1 MLARSLVVESMRLGQ
16 FMSDEI
22 SCALHP
28 YGLSIQQFNVLRIL
42 RGCQEKPA
50 SLQYITSR
58 MIHKTSNTTR
68 IVDRLLEKKLVDR
81 KPCAENRRMV
91 EINITQAGLKLLTTI
106 DPVIDKKE
114 NEVASRLSKKEL
126 TTLLETIKNY
136 SLHFNL
142 NSIL

>member
-42 RGCQEKPA
+42 RGCKQKPA

-68 IVDRLLEKKLVDR
+68 IVDRLLEKKLVER

-91 EINITQAGLKLLTTI
+91 EINITKGGLKVLTTI
-106 DPVIDKKE
+106 DPVVDKKE
-114 NEVASRLSKKEL
+114 NEVASRLSEKEL
-126 TTLLETIKNY
+126 ATLLNHYKK
-136 SLHFNL
+136 LFVKL
-142 NSIL
+142 

>member
-1 MLARSLVVESMRLGQ
+1 MRLGQ

-68 IVDRLLEKKLVDR
+68 IVDRLLQKKLVDR

-91 EINITQAGLKLLTTI
+91 EINITKAGLKLLTNI
-106 DPVIDKKE
+106 DPDIDKKE
-114 NEVASRLSKKEL
+114 NEVASRLSEKEL
-126 TTLLETIKNY
+126 TALLDNYKKLFVTL
-136 SLHFNL
+136 
-142 NSIL
+142 

>member
-28 YGLSIQQFNVLRIL
+28 YRLSIQQFNVLRIL

-68 IVDRLLEKKLVDR
+68 IVDRLLEKKLVNR

-91 EINITQAGLKLLTTI
+91 EIKITQVGLKLLTTI

-126 TTLLETIKNY
+126 TTLLDNY
-136 SLHFNL
+136 KKLFVTL
-142 NSIL
+142 

>member
-1 MLARSLVVESMRLGQ
+1 MSARSLIVESMRLGQ

-42 RGCQEKPA
+42 RGCNGKPA

-68 IVDRLLEKKLVDR
+68 FVDRLLEKKLVNR
-81 KPCAENRRMV
+81 KPCLENRRKV
-91 EINITQAGLKLLTTI
+91 EISITSKGLSLLTTI
-106 DPVIDKKE
+106 DPVIDVKE
-114 NEVASRLSKKEL
+114 NEVANRLTNEEL
-126 TTLLETIKNY
+126 STLLDNY
-136 SLHFNL
+136 
-142 NSIL
+142 

>member
-1 MLARSLVVESMRLGQ
+1 MLARSLVVQSTRLGQ

-42 RGCQEKPA
+42 RGCKEKPA

-81 KPCAENRRMV
+81 KPCAENRRMI

-114 NEVASRLSKKEL
+114 NEVANRLSEKEL
-126 TTLLETIKNY
+126 TALLDNYKKLFVTL
-136 SLHFNL
+136 
-142 NSIL
+142 

>member
-42 RGCQEKPA
+42 RGRNEKPV

-68 IVDRLLEKKLVDR
+68 IVDRLLEKKLDER

-91 EINITQAGLKLLTTI
+91 EINITKVGLKVLTSI

-114 NEVASRLSKKEL
+114 SEVASRLSEKEL
-126 TTLLETIKNY
+126 TTLLDHYKK
-136 SLHFNL
+136 LFVKL
-142 NSIL
+142 

>member
-42 RGCQEKPA
+42 RCCKEKPV

-68 IVDRLLEKKLVDR
+68 IVDRLLEKKLVER

-91 EINITQAGLKLLTTI
+91 EINITKVGLKVLTSI

-114 NEVASRLSKKEL
+114 SEVASRLSEKEL
-126 TTLLETIKNY
+126 TTLLDHYKK
-136 SLHFNL
+136 LFVKL
-142 NSIL
+142 

>member
-1 MLARSLVVESMRLGQ
+1 MRLGQ

-81 KPCAENRRMV
+81 KPCVENRRMV

-114 NEVASRLSKKEL
+114 NEIANRLSEKEL
-126 TTLLETIKNY
+126 TALLDNYKKLFVTL
-136 SLHFNL
+136 
-142 NSIL
+142 

>member
-42 RGCQEKPA
+42 RGCKQKPA

-68 IVDRLLEKKLVDR
+68 IVDRLLEKKLVER
-81 KPCAENRRMV
+81 KTCAENRRMV
-91 EINITQAGLKLLTTI
+91 EINITKGGLKVLTTI

-114 NEVASRLSKKEL
+114 NEVASRLSEKEL
-126 TTLLETIKNY
+126 ATLLNHYKK
-136 SLHFNL
+136 LFVKL
-142 NSIL
+142 

>member
-68 IVDRLLEKKLVDR
+68 IVDRLLEKKLVER
-81 KPCAENRRMV
+81 KPCADNRRMV
-91 EINITQAGLKLLTTI
+91 EINITEEGLDVLTNI

-114 NEVASRLSKKEL
+114 NEVASRLSEKEL
-126 TTLLETIKNY
+126 TSLLDNY
-136 SLHFNL
+136 KKLFVK
-142 NSIL
+142 I

>member
-1 MLARSLVVESMRLGQ
+1 MLARSLVVQSMRLGQ

-28 YGLSIQQFNVLRIL
+28 YRLSIQQFNVLRIL
-42 RGCQEKPA
+42 RGCKEKPA

-81 KPCAENRRMV
+81 KPCDENRRMI

-114 NEVASRLSKKEL
+114 NEVANRLSEKEL
-126 TTLLETIKNY
+126 TALLDNYKKLFVTL
-136 SLHFNL
+136 
-142 NSIL
+142 

>member
-1 MLARSLVVESMRLGQ
+1 MLARSLVVQSMRLGQ

-28 YGLSIQQFNVLRIL
+28 YRLSIQQFNVLRIL
-42 RGCQEKPA
+42 RGCKEKPA

-68 IVDRLLEKKLVDR
+68 IVDRLLQKKLVDR
-81 KPCAENRRMV
+81 KPCTENRRMI
-91 EINITQAGLKLLTTI
+91 EITITKEGLSLLNTI
-106 DPVIDKKE
+106 DPIIDKKE

-126 TTLLETIKNY
+126 TTLLDYYKKLFVT
-136 SLHFNL
+136 L
-142 NSIL
+142 

>member
-68 IVDRLLEKKLVDR
+68 IVDRLLEKKLVKR
-81 KPCAENRRMV
+81 KPCADNRRMV
-91 EINITQAGLKLLTTI
+91 EINITEEGLDVLTTI

-114 NEVASRLSKKEL
+114 NEVASRLSEKEL
-126 TTLLETIKNY
+126 TSLLDNY
-136 SLHFNL
+136 KKLFVKL
-142 NSIL
+142 

>member
-1 MLARSLVVESMRLGQ
+1 MRLGQ

-68 IVDRLLEKKLVDR
+68 IVDRLLEKKLVNR
-81 KPCAENRRMV
+81 KSCAENRRMV
-91 EINITQAGLKLLTTI
+91 EINITQVGLKLLTTI

-126 TTLLETIKNY
+126 TTLLDNY
-136 SLHFNL
+136 KKLFVTL
-142 NSIL
+142 

>member
-1 MLARSLVVESMRLGQ
+1 MRLGQ

-42 RGCQEKPA
+42 RGCKQKPA

-68 IVDRLLEKKLVDR
+68 IVDRLLEKKLVER

-91 EINITQAGLKLLTTI
+91 EINITKGGLKVLTTI

-114 NEVASRLSKKEL
+114 NEVASRLSEKEL
-126 TTLLETIKNY
+126 ATLLNHYKK
-136 SLHFNL
+136 LFVKL
-142 NSIL
+142 

>member
-42 RGCQEKPA
+42 RGCKQKPA

-68 IVDRLLEKKLVDR
+68 IVDRLLEKKLVER

-91 EINITQAGLKLLTTI
+91 EINITKGGLEVLTTI

-114 NEVASRLSKKEL
+114 NEVASRLSEKEL
-126 TTLLETIKNY
+126 ATLLDHYKK
-136 SLHFNL
+136 LFVKL
-142 NSIL
+142 

>member
-1 MLARSLVVESMRLGQ
+1 MLARSFVVESMRLGQ

-42 RGCQEKPA
+42 RGRNEKPV

-68 IVDRLLEKKLVDR
+68 IVDRLLEKKLVER

-91 EINITQAGLKLLTTI
+91 EINITKVGLKVLTTI

-114 NEVASRLSKKEL
+114 NEVASRLSEKEL
-126 TTLLETIKNY
+126 ATLLNHYKK
-136 SLHFNL
+136 LFVKL
-142 NSIL
+142 

>member
-42 RGCQEKPA
+42 RGRNEKPV

-68 IVDRLLEKKLVDR
+68 IVDRLLEKKLVER

-91 EINITQAGLKLLTTI
+91 EINITKVGLKVLTTI

-114 NEVASRLSKKEL
+114 NEVASRLSEKEL
-126 TTLLETIKNY
+126 TTLLDHYKK
-136 SLHFNL
+136 LFVKL
-142 NSIL
+142 

>member
-1 MLARSLVVESMRLGQ
+1 MLARSLVIQSMRLGQ

-68 IVDRLLEKKLVDR
+68 IVDRLLEKKLVNR

-91 EINITQAGLKLLTTI
+91 EINITEAGLKLLNSI

-114 NEVASRLSKKEL
+114 NEVASRLSEKEL
-126 TTLLETIKNY
+126 TTLLDNY
-136 SLHFNL
+136 KKLFVTL
-142 NSIL
+142 

>member
-1 MLARSLVVESMRLGQ
+1 MLARSFVVESMRLGQ

-42 RGCQEKPA
+42 RGRNEKPV

-68 IVDRLLEKKLVDR
+68 IVDRLLEKKLVER

-91 EINITQAGLKLLTTI
+91 EINITKVGLKVLTTI

-114 NEVASRLSKKEL
+114 NEVASRLSEKEL
-126 TTLLETIKNY
+126 TTLLDHYKK
-136 SLHFNL
+136 LFVKL
-142 NSIL
+142 

>member
-1 MLARSLVVESMRLGQ
+1 MLARSLVVQSMRLGQ

-28 YGLSIQQFNVLRIL
+28 YGLSVQQFNVLRIL

-68 IVDRLLEKKLVDR
+68 IVDRLLEKKLVNR

-91 EINITQAGLKLLTTI
+91 EINITQVGLKLLTTI

-114 NEVASRLSKKEL
+114 NEVANRLSEKEL
-126 TTLLETIKNY
+126 TALLDNYKKLFVTL
-136 SLHFNL
+136 
-142 NSIL
+142 

>member
-42 RGCQEKPA
+42 RGCKEKPA

-68 IVDRLLEKKLVDR
+68 IVDRLLEKKLVNR
-81 KPCAENRRMV
+81 KSCAENRRMV
-91 EINITQAGLKLLTTI
+91 EINITQVGLKLLTTI

-126 TTLLETIKNY
+126 TTLLDNY
-136 SLHFNL
+136 KKLFVTL
-142 NSIL
+142 

>member
-1 MLARSLVVESMRLGQ
+1 MLARSFVVESMRLGQ

-42 RGCQEKPA
+42 RGCKEKPV

-68 IVDRLLEKKLVDR
+68 IVDRLLEKKLVER

-91 EINITQAGLKLLTTI
+91 EINITKGGLEVLTTI

-114 NEVASRLSKKEL
+114 NEVASRLSEKEL
-126 TTLLETIKNY
+126 VTLLNHYKK
-136 SLHFNL
+136 LFVKL
-142 NSIL
+142 

>member
-1 MLARSLVVESMRLGQ
+1 MLARSLVVESMRMGQ

-28 YGLSIQQFNVLRIL
+28 FGLSIQQFNVLRIL
-42 RGCQEKPA
+42 RGCQQKPA

-81 KPCAENRRMV
+81 KPCLENRRKV
-91 EINITQAGLKLLTTI
+91 EISITSKGLSLLTTI
-106 DPVIDKKE
+106 DPVINEKE
-114 NEVASRLSKKEL
+114 NEVASRLTNEEL
-126 TTLLETIKNY
+126 
-136 SLHFNL
+136 
-142 NSIL
+142 SILLNNYKKLFVKL

>member
-42 RGCQEKPA
+42 RGCKEKTV

-68 IVDRLLEKKLVDR
+68 IVDRLLDKKLVER

-91 EINITQAGLKLLTTI
+91 EINITKVGLKVLTTI

-114 NEVASRLSKKEL
+114 NEVASRLSEKEL
-126 TTLLETIKNY
+126 TTLLDHYKK
-136 SLHFNL
+136 LFVKL
-142 NSIL
+142 

>member
-1 MLARSLVVESMRLGQ
+1 MSARSLIVESMRLGQ

-42 RGCQEKPA
+42 RGCNGKPA

-68 IVDRLLEKKLVDR
+68 IVDRLLEKNFVNR
-81 KPCAENRRMV
+81 KPCLKNRRKI
-91 EINITQAGLKLLTTI
+91 EISITNRGLSLLTTI
-106 DPVIDKKE
+106 DPVINEKE
-114 NEVASRLSKKEL
+114 NEVASRLTNNEL
-126 TTLLETIKNY
+126 ATLLENY
-136 SLHFNL
+136 KKLFVTL
-142 NSIL
+142 

>member
-1 MLARSLVVESMRLGQ
+1 MLAKSLVVESMRLGQ

-42 RGCQEKPA
+42 RGCKQKPA

-68 IVDRLLEKKLVDR
+68 IVDRLLEKKLVER

-91 EINITQAGLKLLTTI
+91 EINITKGGLKVLTTI

-114 NEVASRLSKKEL
+114 NEVASRLSEKEL
-126 TTLLETIKNY
+126 ATLLNHYKK
-136 SLHFNL
+136 LFVKL
-142 NSIL
+142 

>member
-1 MLARSLVVESMRLGQ
+1 MLARSLVVQSMRLGQ

-42 RGCQEKPA
+42 RGCKEKPA
-50 SLQYITSR
+50 SLQYITTR

-81 KPCAENRRMV
+81 KPCAENRRMI

-114 NEVASRLSKKEL
+114 NEVANRLSEKEL
-126 TTLLETIKNY
+126 TALLDNYKKLFVTL
-136 SLHFNL
+136 
-142 NSIL
+142 

>member
-1 MLARSLVVESMRLGQ
+1 MRLGQ
-16 FMSDEI
+16 FISDEI

-42 RGCQEKPA
+42 RGCEEKPA

-91 EINITQAGLKLLTTI
+91 EINITQAGIKLLTTI

-114 NEVASRLSKKEL
+114 NEVASRLSEKEL
-126 TTLLETIKNY
+126 TALLDNYKKLFVTL
-136 SLHFNL
+136 
-142 NSIL
+142 

>member
-1 MLARSLVVESMRLGQ
+1 MLARSFVVESMRLGQ

-42 RGCQEKPA
+42 RGCKEKPV

-68 IVDRLLEKKLVDR
+68 IVDRLLEKKLVER

-91 EINITQAGLKLLTTI
+91 EINITKVGLKVLTTI

-114 NEVASRLSKKEL
+114 NEVARRLSEKEL
-126 TTLLETIKNY
+126 TTLLDHYKK
-136 SLHFNL
+136 LFVKL
-142 NSIL
+142 

>member
-16 FMSDEI
+16 LMSDEI

-68 IVDRLLEKKLVDR
+68 IVDRLLQKKLVDR
-81 KPCAENRRMV
+81 KPCTENRRMI
-91 EINITQAGLKLLTTI
+91 EITITKEGLALLNTI

-126 TTLLETIKNY
+126 TTLLENY
-136 SLHFNL
+136 KKLFVTL
-142 NSIL
+142 

>member
-1 MLARSLVVESMRLGQ
+1 MRLGQ

-42 RGCQEKPA
+42 RGCQVKPA

-68 IVDRLLEKKLVDR
+68 IVDRLLQKKLVDR

-91 EINITQAGLKLLTTI
+91 EINITKAGLKLLTNI
-106 DPVIDKKE
+106 DPEIDKKE
-114 NEVASRLSKKEL
+114 NEVASRLSEKEL
-126 TTLLETIKNY
+126 TALLDNYKKLFVTL
-136 SLHFNL
+136 
-142 NSIL
+142 

>member
-81 KPCAENRRMV
+81 KPCAENRRMI
-91 EINITQAGLKLLTTI
+91 EINITQAGLKLLAST

-126 TTLLETIKNY
+126 TTLLDNY
-136 SLHFNL
+136 KKLFVTL
-142 NSIL
+142 

>member
-42 RGCQEKPA
+42 RGRNEKPV

-68 IVDRLLEKKLVDR
+68 IVDRLLEKKLVER
-81 KPCAENRRMV
+81 KPCSENRRMV
-91 EINITQAGLKLLTTI
+91 EINITKVGLKVLTTI

-114 NEVASRLSKKEL
+114 NEVASRLSEKEL
-126 TTLLETIKNY
+126 TTLLDHYKK
-136 SLHFNL
+136 LFVKL
-142 NSIL
+142 

>member
-1 MLARSLVVESMRLGQ
+1 MLARSLVVDSMRLGQ

-68 IVDRLLEKKLVDR
+68 IVDRLLEKKLVNR
-81 KPCAENRRMV
+81 KSCAENRRMV
-91 EINITQAGLKLLTTI
+91 EINITQVGLKLLTTI

-126 TTLLETIKNY
+126 TTLLDNY
-136 SLHFNL
+136 KKLFVTL
-142 NSIL
+142 

>member
-1 MLARSLVVESMRLGQ
+1 MLARSLVIESMRLGQ

-22 SCALHP
+22 SCTLHP

-42 RGCQEKPA
+42 RGCQKKPA

-68 IVDRLLEKKLVDR
+68 IVDRLLEKKLVNR

-126 TTLLETIKNY
+126 TTLLDNY
-136 SLHFNL
+136 KKLFVTL
-142 NSIL
+142 